1 MMLDIRT
8 MVAKDIEDAKR
19 VVLDSIKKRHEE
31 ASRRIKES
39 TTMTE
44 LQKTD
49 AQQNLDASSN
59 RNVIRLDGQNRV
71 MADVDRI
78 LEPLIQYQ
86 TKVDQTRKTLIEGVS
101 NQAKEINNKVTNM
114 LNRASAAVRDF
125 QRKIDNRN

>member
-1 MMLDIRT
+1 
-8 MVAKDIEDAKR
+8 MVAKDIDDAKKI
-19 VVLDSIKKRHEE
+19 VLESIKKRHEE

-49 AQQNLDASSN
+49 AQQNLDASLN
-59 RNVIRLDGQNRV
+59 RNVIRLDGQNKV
-71 MADVDRI
+71 MTEVDRI

-101 NQAKEINNKVTNM
+101 NQAREINNKVTGM
-114 LNRASAAVRDF
+114 LSRASAAVRDF
-125 QRKIDNRN
+125 QRKLDTRN